1 MLTFFRSHWLPITAS
16 FAFVLVT
23 LGAAF
28 YFVHT
33 SSRDSRMALA
43 KIGVELKAVSEA
55 AEKSKLALEQAKI
68 DLNKEKALGASLK
81 TRLAE
86 SEKQVADLQAS
97 ITTMTETL
105 TKASKANSPR
115 TNASLCPPLKC
126 KESDSRAYRE
136 RWQKAQAEISWRD
149 TELRE
154 RQKKL
159 DEAVAALADE
169 RRKRE
174 RSRSEYHWPH
184 NGSQGKDEKRPGSDC
199 QPKAAP
205 E

>member
-33 SSRDSRMALA
+33 SSQDSRMALA

-55 AEKSKLALEQAKI
+55 AEKSKLQLEQAKL
-68 DLNKEKALGASLK
+68 DLSKEKALEAALK
-81 TRLAE
+81 SRLAE
-86 SEKQVADLQAS
+86 SEKRVTDLQAS

-105 TKASKANSPR
+105 TKASKTDLHRANSHPGP
-115 TNASLCPPLKC
+115 TAKY
-126 KESDSRAYRE
+126 KEADIRANRE
-136 RWQKAQAEISWRD
+136 KSQKLQAEISWRD

-154 RQKKL
+154 RQKRL
-159 DEAVAALADE
+159 DEALAALADE
-169 RRKRE
+169 RRKRD
-174 RSRSEYHWPH
+174 RIRSEYHWPH
-184 NGSQGKDEKRPGSDC
+184 NGSQGKDEK
-199 QPKAAP
+199 
-205 E
+205 